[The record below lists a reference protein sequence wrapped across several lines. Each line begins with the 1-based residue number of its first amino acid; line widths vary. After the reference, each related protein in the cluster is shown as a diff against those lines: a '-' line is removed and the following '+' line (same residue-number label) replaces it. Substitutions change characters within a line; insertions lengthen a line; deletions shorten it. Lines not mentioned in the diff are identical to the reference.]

1 MRIRLLN
8 DITISVMGHPAAAV
22 GSKANTEKFDM
33 IVVIVKQCS
42 TINQTANDD
51 GPALH
56 HNRLNTWRRAYP
68 CLLGS
73 GRIGYNI
80 RWYIKLKMLIQCWA
94 KVVPMSQTNSLTW

>member
-1 MRIRLLN
+1 MRIRLLK
-8 DITISVMGHPAAAV
+8 DITILNIGDPATAV
-22 GSKANTEKFDM
+22 GSKANIEKFDM
-33 IVVIVKQCS
+33 IVVIVNQCS

-56 HNRLNTWRRAYP
+56 HNRFNTRRRAYP

-80 RWYIKLKMLIQCWA
+80 RRTVNL
-94 KVVPMSQTNSLTW
+94 

>member
-8 DITISVMGHPAAAV
+8 DITILVMGHPATAV
-22 GSKANTEKFDM
+22 GSKANTEKFDV
-33 IVVIVKQCS
+33 IIVIVNRCS

-51 GPALH
+51 GPAVKPQYSF
-56 HNRLNTWRRAYP
+56 NSWRRAYP

-80 RWYIKLKMLIQCWA
+80 DAQ
-94 KVVPMSQTNSLTW
+94 